1 MRLIT
6 SHELANRSKGELAA
20 LFYFVS
26 KKLTITKAGTPERCN
41 ALGSLENIAR
51 ARRAKM
57 MAPRP

>member
-20 LFYFVS
+20 LFCSVS
-26 KKLTITKAGTPERCN
+26 KKLTMTKAGTPERRN

-57 MAPRP
+57 MAPRL